1 MHKLT
6 EAMIEK
12 AMKDKIALSK
22 KYNVPVSSIVWM
34 GDLSYILVK
43 DGEQIRIGW
52 GDKI

>member
-12 AMKDKIALSK
+12 ALQSKIAISK

-34 GDLSYILVK
+34 GDLSFIVVK
-43 DGEQIRIGW
+43 DGEQIRIEW
-52 GDKI
+52 WDKI